1 VENLI
6 KEKIK
11 IFFDKLQI
19 DIETLDIECSEWSIF
34 NIKIKTD
41 DSWIV
46 IWPHWHNIENI
57 QNLLRLISSKT
68 LDKKV
73 SIHLEVNDYMK
84 TKDERLYSFIKSKV
98 SYAEKN
104 WKDLKLPFL
113 NSYERKKVH
122 SFISDLN
129 KTWISTKSEWEWKER
144 RLVICVD
151 SSKTSDSNK
160 LTIDIDW
167 DDI

>member
-1 VENLI
+1 VENVI

-11 IFFDKLQI
+11 IFFEKLQI
-19 DIETLDIECSEWSIF
+19 DIETLNIECLEWNIF

-46 IWPHWHNIENI
+46 IWPHGHNIENI
-57 QNLLRLISSKT
+57 QNLLRLISSQT
-68 LDKKV
+68 LDKKI

-84 TKDERLYSFIKSKV
+84 TKDERLYSFIKSKII
-98 SYAEKN
+98 YAEKN

-122 SFISDLN
+122 SFISSLN

-144 RLVICVD
+144 RLIISVD
-151 SSKTSDSNK
+151 SSKTSDNNK

>member
-1 VENLI
+1 MGKLI
-6 KEKIK
+6 KEKIE
-11 IFFDKLQI
+11 IFFKKLQI
-19 DIETLDIECSEWSIF
+19 DIKNLNISVEDESIF

-46 IWPHWHNIENI
+46 IWPHGKNIDSI
-57 QNLLRLISSKT
+57 QNILRLIASIT
-68 LDKKV
+68 LGKKA
-73 SIHLEVNDYMK
+73 SLHLEVNDYIK
-84 TKDERLYSFIKSKV
+84 TKDDRLFDFIKSKI
-98 SYAEKN
+98 SYVEKIN
-104 WKDLKLPFL
+104 KDIALPFL

-129 KTWISTKSEWEWKER
+129 KKHITTQSRWEWKER
-144 RLVICVD
+144 RLFICI
-151 SSKTSDSNK
+151 DSNKINTTSK